1 MKGTAIGTKMAPTY
15 ATLTL
20 GDLEEILLDKVQQ
33 NREINSET
41 LSQRTG
47 NVFKTIV
54 YHLGLR

>member
-33 NREINSET
+33 
-41 LSQRTG
+41 
-47 NVFKTIV
+47 K
-54 YHLGLR
+54 